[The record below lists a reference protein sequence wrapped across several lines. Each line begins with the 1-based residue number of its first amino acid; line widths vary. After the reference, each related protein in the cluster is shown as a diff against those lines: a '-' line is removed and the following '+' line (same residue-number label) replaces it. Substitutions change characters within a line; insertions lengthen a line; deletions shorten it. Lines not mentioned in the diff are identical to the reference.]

1 MSVTE
6 TIEATQQPQKL
17 QDAPYWRSWPVRVV
31 LYGIALLTL
40 GLMIFGGFSAPAVG
54 GLAALFMLCLLFM
67 NVPIGVAMGIAG
79 ALALL
84 IMRGQGV
91 MEGALRSQPYGITAV
106 WSYTVLPLF
115 IFMGLLLWRSGI
127 SERIYSAATN
137 WLSWMPGGLAV
148 GTNLAGAGMSAITGS
163 TVATVAAFGRIGLP
177 EMLKRNYDPRLA
189 TGSVIIAGT
198 GGQLIPP
205 SIYMV
210 IYAGIASVPVG
221 PQLIA
226 GIVPGLLLA
235 VLYTFA
241 IVAIVAVF
249 PQLVGRRRG
258 EKFGDAT
265 STWAARWSSLARIWP
280 LPVLVI
286 LMFGG
291 MYAGFFTT
299 TEAGAFGALGA
310 LLLTFLYL
318 KPTPAIR
325 AVGQSL
331 KDTVGSTAG
340 IFFLF
345 FGAMVF
351 NRALTVSGATNLI
364 TETIDGLGLNAIG
377 FLLALVVMYLVL
389 GMVLDPLTMMLIT
402 VPLLIPSLDSLGIS
416 LVFFGVFVVLLG
428 ELAVTTPPVGMM
440 VFILFKLSQLKE
452 VNVGRKITLG
462 QVFMG
467 SAWFLP
473 ISVALLV
480 FMIFFPEITT
490 WLPEQMTQRE

>member
-1 MSVTE
+1 MNVTTTLE
-6 TIEATQQPQKL
+6 VAQKPAKL
-17 QDAPYWRSWPVRVV
+17 QDAKYWRSWPVRCV
-31 LYGIALLTL
+31 LYGLSILTV
-40 GLMIFGGFSAPAVG
+40 GAMIFGSFSAPAVG
-54 GLAALFMLCLLFM
+54 GLAALLMLCLLFM

-91 MEGALRSQPYGITAV
+91 MEGALRSQPFGITAV
-106 WSYTVLPLF
+106 WSYAVLPLF

-127 SERIYSAATN
+127 SERIYAAATN
-137 WLSWMPGGLAV
+137 WLSWLPGGLAV
-148 GTNLAGAGMSAITGS
+148 GTNFAGAGMSAITGS
-163 TVATVAAFGRIGLP
+163 TVATVAALGRIGLP

-221 PQLIA
+221 PQLMA

-235 VLYTFA
+235 VLYTVMIIA
-241 IVAIVAVF
+241 IVAAF
-249 PQLVGRRRG
+249 PHLVGRKRG
-258 EKFGDAT
+258 ERFGDA
-265 STWAARWSSLARIWP
+265 SIGWAERWRSLARIWP
-280 LPVLVI
+280 LPMLVLV
-286 LMFGG
+286 MFGG

-299 TEAGAFGALGA
+299 TEAGAIGALGG

-318 KPTPAIR
+318 RPRKAVH

-351 NRALTVSGATNLI
+351 NRALTVSGATNVI
-364 TETIDGLGLNAIG
+364 TEAIDGLGLNAIG
-377 FLLALVVMYLVL
+377 FLLMLVLMYLVL

-416 LVFFGVFVVLLG
+416 LVFFGAFVVLLG
-428 ELAVTTPPVGMM
+428 ELAVTTPPVGML
-440 VFILFKLSQLKE
+440 VFILFKLAQRKE
-452 VNVGRKITLG
+452 VSMGRKITLG
-462 QVFMG
+462 HVFLG

-480 FMIFFPEITT
+480 LMIFFPHIVT
-490 WLPEQMTQRE
+490 WLPEQMSER

>member
-1 MSVTE
+1 MSTSS
-6 TIEATQQPQKL
+6 TLDTKQKSRKL
-17 QDAPYWRSWPVRVV
+17 QDASYWRSWPVRVI
-31 LYGIALLTL
+31 LYGTSAATIALML
-40 GLMIFGGFSAPAVG
+40 FGGYSTAVIG
-54 GLAALFMLCLLFM
+54 GLSALLMLCLLFM
-67 NVPIGVAMGIAG
+67 NVPIGVAMGAAG

-84 IMRGQGV
+84 IMRGEGV
-91 MEGALRSQPYGITAV
+91 MAGALRSQPYGTSAV

-127 SERIYSAATN
+127 SERIYTAATN

-163 TVATVAAFGRIGLP
+163 TVATVAALGRIGMP
-177 EMLKRNYDPRLA
+177 EMLKRGYDPRLA
-189 TGSVIIAGT
+189 SGSVIIAGT

-221 PQLIA
+221 PQLMS

-235 VLYTFA
+235 VLYTLVIIG
-241 IVAIVAVF
+241 IVVAF
-249 PQLVGRRRG
+249 PQMIGRKRG
-258 EKFGDAT
+258 EKSGSQTA
-265 STWAARWSSLARIWP
+265 SWPERWRSLAGVWP
-280 LPVLVI
+280 VPVLI
-286 LMFGG
+286 IAMFGG

-299 TEAGAFGALGA
+299 TEAGAVGALGA

-318 KPTPAIR
+318 RPKKAVR
-325 AVGQSL
+325 AVAASL

-351 NRALTVSGATNLI
+351 NRALTVSGVTNQL
-364 TETIDGLGLNAIG
+364 TSFIDGLGLNAVG
-377 FLLALVVMYLVL
+377 FLLMLLVMYFLL
-389 GMVLDPLTMMLIT
+389 GMVLDPLTMMLVT

-428 ELAVTTPPVGMM
+428 ELAVMTPPVGMM
-440 VFILFKLSQLKE
+440 VFILFKLAQLKE
-452 VNVGRKITLG
+452 VNLGTRITLG
-462 QVFMG
+462 QVFLG

-480 FMIFFPEITT
+480 LLIFAPEIAT
-490 WLPEQMTQRE
+490 WLPEQMARD

>member
-1 MSVTE
+1 MSVT
-6 TIEATQQPQKL
+6 TTLQVAQKPKKL
-17 QDAPYWRSWPVRVV
+17 QDHPYWRSWPVRIV
-31 LYGIALLTL
+31 LYGIGVLTIAL
-40 GLMIFGGFSAPAVG
+40 MVFGGLPAPAVG
-54 GLAALFMLCLLFM
+54 GLGAVLMLCLLFM
-67 NVPIGVAMGIAG
+67 NVPIGVAMGVAG

-127 SERIYSAATN
+127 SERIYTAATN

-148 GTNLAGAGMSAITGS
+148 GTNFAGAGMSAITGS
-163 TVATVAAFGRIGLP
+163 TVATVAALGRIGLP

-221 PQLIA
+221 PQLIS

-235 VLYTFA
+235 ALYTVMIIA
-241 IVAIVAVF
+241 IVAIF
-249 PQLVGRRRG
+249 PHLVGRKRG
-258 EKFGDAT
+258 EKAEGP
-265 STWAARWSSLARIWP
+265 SITWKERWSSLAGIWP

-286 LMFGG
+286 VMFGG
-291 MYAGFFTT
+291 MHAGFFTT
-299 TEAGAFGALGA
+299 TEAGAIGALGS
-310 LLLTFLYL
+310 LVLTFLYL
-318 KPTPAIR
+318 KPKKATH

-351 NRALTVSGATNLI
+351 NRALTVSGATNLV
-364 TETIDGLGLNAIG
+364 TEFIDGLGLNAIG
-377 FLLALVVMYLVL
+377 FLLMLIVMYLVL

-416 LVFFGVFVVLLG
+416 LVFFGVFIVLLG

-440 VFILFKLSQLKE
+440 VFILFKLAQLKE
-452 VNVGRKITLG
+452 VNVGRRVTLG

-473 ISVALLV
+473 ISVALLILMV
-480 FMIFFPEITT
+480 FFPEIAT
-490 WLPEQMTQRE
+490 WLPEQMSQR

>member
-1 MSVTE
+1 MSVTTTLE
-6 TIEATQQPQKL
+6 VAQKPKKL
-17 QDAPYWRSWPVRVV
+17 QDHEYWRSWPVRIV
-31 LYGIALLTL
+31 LYGIGALTL
-40 GLMIFGGFSAPAVG
+40 ALMIFGDLSTPAVG
-54 GLAALFMLCLLFM
+54 GLSALLMLVLLFM
-67 NVPIGVAMGIAG
+67 NVPIGVAMGVAG

-127 SERIYSAATN
+127 SERIYTAATN

-148 GTNLAGAGMSAITGS
+148 GTNFAGAGMSAITGS
-163 TVATVAAFGRIGLP
+163 TVATVAALGRIGLP

-221 PQLIA
+221 PQLIS

-235 VLYTFA
+235 VFYT
-241 IVAIVAVF
+241 IMIICIVAVF
-249 PQLVGRRRG
+249 PHLVGRKRG
-258 EKFGDAT
+258 EKFGDE
-265 STWAARWSSLARIWP
+265 SITWGARWSSLARIWP

-286 LMFGG
+286 VMFGG

-299 TEAGAFGALGA
+299 TEAGAIGALGS
-310 LLLTFLYL
+310 LMLTFLYL
-318 KPTPAIR
+318 KPKKATR

-364 TETIDGLGLNAIG
+364 TEFIDGLGLNAIG
-377 FLLALVVMYLVL
+377 FLLMLVVMYLVL

-402 VPLLIPSLDSLGIS
+402 VPLLIPSLDALGIS

-440 VFILFKLSQLKE
+440 VFILFKLAQLKE
-452 VNVGRKITLG
+452 VNVGRKVTLG

-480 FMIFFPEITT
+480 FMVFFPQIAT
-490 WLPEQMTQRE
+490 WLPEQMSQR